1 MSDADRDAAGLT
13 PLPAD
18 LEAATD
24 ALRAS
29 TVLREAMGE
38 TLHDSLV
45 AVRVREHD
53 DAMGISAEGLCERYR
68 FRY

>member
-1 MSDADRDAAGLT
+1 MTDAARAAAGLT

-18 LEAATD
+18 LESATH

-29 TVLREAMGE
+29 TGLRDAMGE

>member
-1 MSDADRDAAGLT
+1 MSDADRTAANIA
-13 PLPAD
+13 PLPAT
-18 LEAATD
+18 LEEATD

-29 TVLREAMGE
+29 TVLREAMGD
-38 TLHDSLV
+38 TLHGSLV

-53 DAMGISAEGLCERYR
+53 DAMGISAEALCERYR

>member
-1 MSDADRDAAGLT
+1 
-13 PLPAD
+13 
-18 LEAATD
+18 
-24 ALRAS
+24 
-29 TVLREAMGE
+29 MGE

-45 AVRVREHD
+45 AVRVKEHD